1 MTKINETPIGGIRN
15 MTSDTDSVHEHVAS
29 LLKSYCGRDPHS
41 AEFQGCD
48 HDHLADAAGVVQ
60 LVSSH
65 IVPLALRELLNCTK
79 AKWVPRGVI
88 QNRIDAAMA
97 LRQDVPA
104 R

>member
-1 MTKINETPIGGIRN
+1 MA
-15 MTSDTDSVHEHVAS
+15 SDTDPVHEHVAS

-41 AEFQGCD
+41 AEFQGCE
-48 HDHLADAAGVVQ
+48 HDHLADAVGVVQ

-65 IVPLALRELLNCTK
+65 VVPLALRELLRCTK
-79 AKWVPRGVI
+79 AEGIPRGVI
-88 QNRIDAAMA
+88 QNNIDAAVA